1 MPAPGLACRT
11 GRGAEVSLG
20 IFGRYVARETAMTW
34 AAVAA
39 VLVLVV
45 VVNRFAVYL
54 GEAAAG
60 QIPAAATFALLGL
73 SVIGLLEI
81 IVPVSLFLA
90 IVLALGRFYRDGEAV
105 AAFACGLTPSRLYR
119 PFVLLGLLAAVLLA
133 ALALWA
139 SPWAHATAHRMQV
152 RAQNQAQV
160 SVLEAGQFKS
170 LAGGRGVFYAG
181 RIDPDG
187 QLHSVFAEMRRD
199 SKPTLIAASSGR
211 LVTAPDGERHLD
223 LGAGHRYQGN
233 SGALDWTRTR
243 FGSAS
248 VLVEPPGHAPASA
261 TDYDRMSTARLT
273 ALADPGARA
282 TLQWRLVQPLTA
294 LLMILIAVPLAHM
307 RPRQGRYA
315 RLVPAI
321 LVYLIYFNLLG
332 VARIWV
338 AHGEVGTGLG
348 VWWVPGLALLFG
360 LFLLWQRYGRRR
372 THPVVEAGRAG

>member
-1 MPAPGLACRT
+1 MR
-11 GRGAEVSLG
+11 LG

-34 AAVAA
+34 GAVAA

-60 QIPAAATFALLGL
+60 QIPPAATFALLGL

-90 IVLALGRFYRDGEAV
+90 IVLALGRFYSDQEAV
-105 AAFACGLTPSRLYR
+105 SAFACGLTPTRLYR
-119 PFVLLGLLAAVLLA
+119 PFILLGASAAVLLA
-133 ALALWA
+133 LLALWA
-139 SPWAHATAHRMQV
+139 SPWAHAMAHRMEV
-152 RAQNQAQV
+152 HAQNQAQV

-170 LAGGRGVFYAG
+170 LAGGQGVFYAG
-181 RIDPDG
+181 NIDSNDT
-187 QLHSVFAEMRRD
+187 LHSVFAEMNQD
-199 SKPTLIAASSGR
+199 GKPVLITANDGR
-211 LVTAPDGERHLD
+211 LVTTPEGERHLE
-223 LGAGHRYQGN
+223 LGPGNRYEG
-233 SGALDWTRTR
+233 SPVTLDWTLTR
-243 FGSAS
+243 FGSARL
-248 VLVEPPGHAPASA
+248 LVQPPGQGTTSE
-261 TDYDRMSTARLT
+261 TDYDRMSTAELT
-273 ALADPGARA
+273 GLADAGARA

-294 LLMILIAVPLAHM
+294 LLLMLIAVPLAHM

-338 AHGEVGTGLG
+338 AHGEVGTALG
-348 VWWVPGLALLFG
+348 VWWVPALALAFG
-360 LFLLWQRYGRRR
+360 LFLLWQRFGRRR
-372 THPVVEAGRAG
+372 TRPIPGAGHAG

>member
-1 MPAPGLACRT
+1 M
-11 GRGAEVSLG
+11 SLG

-34 AAVAA
+34 LAVAA

-90 IVLALGRFYRDGEAV
+90 IVLALGRFYRDQEAV
-105 AAFACGLTPSRLYR
+105 AAFACGLTPARLYR
-119 PFVLLGLLAAVLLA
+119 PFILLGLLAAALLA

-139 SPWAHATAHRMQV
+139 SPWAHATAHRMEV
-152 RAQNQAQV
+152 HAQNQAQV
-160 SVLEAGQFKS
+160 SVLEAGQFKP
-170 LAGGRGVFYAG
+170 LAGGQGVFYVG
-181 RIDPDG
+181 GIDADG
-187 QLHSVFAEMRRD
+187 TLHSVFAEMNQD
-199 SKPTLIAASSGR
+199 GKPVLITATDGQ
-211 LVTAPDGERHLD
+211 LVTTPEGERHLE
-223 LGAGHRYQGN
+223 LGSGHRYEGRPA
-233 SGALDWTRTR
+233 ALDWTLTR
-243 FGSAS
+243 FGSARL
-248 VLVEPPGHAPASA
+248 LVEPPGQEAASS
-261 TDYDRMSTARLT
+261 TDYDRMSTARLSR
-273 ALADPGARA
+273 LAEPGARA
-282 TLQWRLVQPLTA
+282 TLQWRLVQPLTVL
-294 LLMILIAVPLAHM
+294 LLMLIAVPLAHM

-338 AHGEVGTGLG
+338 SHGEVPATPG
-348 VWWVPGLALLFG
+348 VWWVPALALGFG
-360 LFLLWQRYGRRR
+360 LLLLWQRYGRRR
-372 THPVVEAGRAG
+372 GRSGGGEIHAG